1 MDQVATKLRN
11 RAVAELFERAAE
23 SYDRWSNPYTM
34 RRRAAALA
42 AHVVGRSV
50 EVGGGTGAVT
60 GTLYDRSDAIHS
72 DISPRMCRVAVNKL
86 GCASLCF
93 DAESIP
99 FADETIDTAVS
110 AEMIY
115 YLARPQRF
123 IAEACRVLRPG
134 GRLVLST
141 TNPAMT
147 FLERGRTL
155 LRRLGFS
162 RMFFDDGL
170 PSFIPLDG
178 LTEMMKKIGFT
189 IEHTQYV
196 VVLPFASLDWLNR
209 LLERTF
215 LRRFALFVVFVAR
228 KSA

>member
-1 MDQVATKLRN
+1 MDQAASKLRN
-11 RAVAELFERAAE
+11 RTVAELFERAAE
-23 SYDRWSNPYTM
+23 SYDRRSNPYTM
-34 RRRAAALA
+34 RRRAASLA

-50 EVGGGTGAVT
+50 ELGGGTGAVT
-60 GTLYDRSDAIHS
+60 AQLSDRSRAIHS
-72 DISPRMCRVAVNKL
+72 DISPRMCRVAMNKL

-99 FADETIDTAVS
+99 LADETVDTAIS

-115 YLARPQRF
+115 YLERPQCF
-123 IAEACRVLRPG
+123 LAEAHRVLRPD

-162 RMFFDDGL
+162 RMFFDDGSPPFMARDRL
-170 PSFIPLDG
+170 IAMLER
-178 LTEMMKKIGFT
+178 TGFT
-189 IEHTQYV
+189 IEEVRYI

-215 LRRFALFVVFVAR
+215 HGRFGLFIVIVA
-228 KSA
+228 KKNA